1 MTTSPRSRRNEQA
14 VAEMADSVM
23 RDTRFDWMRTRA
35 ARRSIVA
42 LMIAMLV
49 AMPVA
54 WMTLPSL
61 AALGV
66 VGLAAIVW
74 WALRMSVRVVAD
86 LPEEFLDERQA
97 RVRDRAYVEAYRW
110 FAGLTLIAATA
121 ALIWFVVAS
130 ENDVVSVELTWGV
143 AMATFWAFEG
153 LALTLPSIVLALR
166 EGDDPERH
174 QVGQEDPRER
184 NRHEHRDHDAHDD
197 EPRPSRAHP
206 VPLRVAHDGV
216 GHVGDRLLVA
226 LARGELLLGH
236 ADSSTAVSVVERS
249 VNGVSENSCSTGT
262 PTSWAM
268 RSARASDGAY
278 SPRSR

>member
-35 ARRSIVA
+35 ARRGIVA

-86 LPEEFLDERQA
+86 LPEEYLDERQA
-97 RVRDRAYVEAYRW
+97 RVRDRAYVDAYRW
-110 FAGLTLIAATA
+110 FAGITLAAATV
-121 ALIWFVVAS
+121 ALVWFVV
-130 ENDVVSVELTWGV
+130 VSIDDAVLVEVTWSG
-143 AMATFWAFEG
+143 AMAVFWTFEG
-153 LALTLPSIVLALR
+153 LALALPSMVLALR
-166 EGDDPERH
+166 E
-174 QVGQEDPRER
+174 
-184 NRHEHRDHDAHDD
+184 RD
-197 EPRPSRAHP
+197 R
-206 VPLRVAHDGV
+206 
-216 GHVGDRLLVA
+216 
-226 LARGELLLGH
+226 
-236 ADSSTAVSVVERS
+236 T
-249 VNGVSENSCSTGT
+249 
-262 PTSWAM
+262 
-268 RSARASDGAY
+268 
-278 SPRSR
+278 

>member
-35 ARRSIVA
+35 ARRGIVA

-86 LPEEFLDERQA
+86 LPEEYLDERQA
-97 RVRDRAYVEAYRW
+97 RVRDRAYVDAYRW
-110 FAGLTLIAATA
+110 FAGITLAAATA
-121 ALIWFVVAS
+121 ALVWFVI
-130 ENDVVSVELTWGV
+130 VSIDDAVTIEVTWNG
-143 AMATFWAFEG
+143 AMAVFWTFEG
-153 LALTLPSIVLALR
+153 LALALPSMVLALR
-166 EGDDPERH
+166 E
-174 QVGQEDPRER
+174 
-184 NRHEHRDHDAHDD
+184 RD
-197 EPRPSRAHP
+197 R
-206 VPLRVAHDGV
+206 
-216 GHVGDRLLVA
+216 
-226 LARGELLLGH
+226 
-236 ADSSTAVSVVERS
+236 T
-249 VNGVSENSCSTGT
+249 
-262 PTSWAM
+262 
-268 RSARASDGAY
+268 
-278 SPRSR
+278 